1 MGTSQG
7 NRLVSATAT
16 KRLFQPGLRLPGRR
30 PAKHRARDPPR
41 AMSLEASAAL
51 QRWPAAGCRAQRAKG
66 RLSPRIGPNETR
78 SDAPTS
84 LLANAGLAES

>member
-16 KRLFQPGLRLPGRR
+16 KRPYLPGLRLPSRR

-41 AMSLEASAAL
+41 AVSLEASAAL
-51 QRWPAAGCRAQRAKG
+51 QRWPAAGCRAH
-66 RLSPRIGPNETR
+66 
-78 SDAPTS
+78 
-84 LLANAGLAES
+84 NALREDSHHA